1 MHPLDL
7 HQDCSNTRISSRF
20 NSTLASARRQN
31 LDGFYDPH
39 TNIMQYPKIMQ
50 PTHARWEQFTAPTPY
65 ASKAL
70 RPSSDAATGALING
84 ALNHDNDHEMD
95 DGDYEQEPETI
106 FPPVR
111 PLYSRNFLI
120 VDTHFVGPP
129 ISDLGVPGP
138 DGDVVDLAPHGLTD
152 VPDDV
157 LSELPRDCLKAFVEA
172 RDEELKW
179 KNSWGTEAGDGLRAR
194 FKVDYNL
201 SG

>member
-1 MHPLDL
+1 
-7 HQDCSNTRISSRF
+7 
-20 NSTLASARRQN
+20 
-31 LDGFYDPH
+31 
-39 TNIMQYPKIMQ
+39 MQYPKIMQ
-50 PTHARWEQFTAPTPY
+50 PTHARWEHLPAPSA

-70 RPSSDAATGALING
+70 RPSSDGANGVLING
-84 ALNHDNDHEMD
+84 AVDHDKDHEMV
-95 DGDYEQEPETI
+95 DGDQQQEAETI

-120 VDTHFVGPP
+120 VDTHFVGPS

-138 DGDVVDLAPHGLTD
+138 DGDVVDIEHRGLID
-152 VPDDV
+152 VPDEV
-157 LSELPRDCLKAFVEA
+157 LSALPRDCLKAFVEA

-179 KNSWGTEAGDGLRAR
+179 KNGWGTETEDGLRAR